1 MISSILRAPSAIIN
15 SDHARE
21 NDDGVNNTIKKFKR
35 SAECQMIFSSGFA
48 CQEQEAL
55 NVFKNSILRSAKHFR
70 LVHTFFAIS

>member
-35 SAECQMIFSSGFA
+35 SAECQMIFSSGSA
-48 CQEQEAL
+48 CHVQEAL
-55 NVFKNSILRSAKHFR
+55 SVVRFKI
-70 LVHTFFAIS
+70 